1 MKKILEKIKI
11 KFKLNVKIK
20 DYFQIEIEAN
30 CG

>member
-20 DYFQIEIEAN
+20 DYFQIKIEAN